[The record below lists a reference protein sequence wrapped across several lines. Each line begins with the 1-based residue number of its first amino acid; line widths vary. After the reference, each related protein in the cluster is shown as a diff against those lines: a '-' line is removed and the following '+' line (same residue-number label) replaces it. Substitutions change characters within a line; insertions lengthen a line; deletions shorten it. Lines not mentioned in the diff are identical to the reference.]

1 MNKLDG
7 ILIRYGKF
15 KIRHTKSPSK
25 RIGMFTNVLFGMKI
39 VRYNVLRNEWI
50 IYNNRR

>member
-1 MNKLDG
+1 MNKIDR

-15 KIRHTKSPSK
+15 KIKHTHSPSK
-25 RIGMFTNVLFGMKI
+25 RIGMFTNVLFGMKT
-39 VRYNVLRNEWI
+39 VRYNVLSQEWI

>member
-1 MNKLDG
+1 MDKLDRL
-7 ILIRYGKF
+7 LIRYGKF

-25 RIGMFTNVLFGMKI
+25 KVGMFTNVLFGMKT

-50 IYNNRR
+50 IYDNRR